1 MARQLKRVE
10 ARYHHGNL
18 REALIEATLRLIEE
32 GGPDQVTVR
41 EAARRAKV
49 SSAAPFRHFPTR
61 TALMTAVAE
70 EAHRRLRDE
79 IDMALESAPSE
90 DPLARLIALGT
101 AYLQWAVR
109 NPTHFEVVSARRL
122 IDYDGSDYLRQDN
135 EALRALMETLLR
147 EAVQRGQL
155 AIRDIARTVLEA
167 RALVYGLARMYVDG
181 HFAQWGI
188 PGEAAEASMRRVLL
202 MFIASLAAPGA
213 ADQPCAARTLSGGE
227 PGESPSIRGSRRRKA
242 IS

>member
-1 MARQLKRVE
+1 MTPHPKRPE
-10 ARYHHGNL
+10 AHYHHGNL

-41 EAARRAKV
+41 EAARRANV

-61 TALMTAVAE
+61 VALLTAVAE
-70 EAHRRLRDE
+70 EAHRRLRAE
-79 IDMALESAPSE
+79 IDTALDSAPPD

-101 AYLQWAVR
+101 GYLQWAVH
-109 NPTHFEVVSARRL
+109 NPTHFEVVSTRRL
-122 IDYDGSDYLRQDN
+122 IDYQGSDYLRRDN
-135 EALRALMETLLR
+135 AAIRALMEELMR
-147 EAVQRGQL
+147 EAVRRGQL

-188 PGEAAEASMRRVLL
+188 RGESAEASMRQVLL
-202 MFIASLAAPGA
+202 MFVASLAAAGA
-213 ADQPCAARTLSGGE
+213 AEQPCVDRT
-227 PGESPSIRGSRRRKA
+227 P
-242 IS
+242 